1 MRRFHWSGIIL
12 VGNMQQ
18 RTNEILEDLT
28 VRLPKLN
35 LCRES
40 ISLAFEALCGCFA
53 LGGKLMVC
61 GNGGSGADA
70 QHIVGELMK
79 EFARKR
85 ELRGD
90 LPVRLRQ
97 LFPED
102 RLETRLQA
110 ALPAVALGANQAFS
124 SAYAN
129 DVDPEMVFAQELY
142 GFGREHDILLA
153 LSTSGNSSNVLNAV
167 KVAKAMGIQS
177 IGICGRDGGMLRKLC
192 DTCILLPETETY
204 LVQELTLP
212 VYHAL
217 CRMVEEHF
225 WGT

>member
-1 MRRFHWSGIIL
+1 
-12 VGNMQQ
+12 MQQ
-18 RTNEILEDLT
+18 KTNEILEDLT

-40 ISLAFEALCGCFA
+40 IAQAFELLCSCFA

-85 ELRGD
+85 EIQGD
-90 LPVRLRQ
+90 VPAKLRQ

-102 RLETRLQA
+102 QLETRLQA
-110 ALPAVALGANQAFS
+110 ALPAVALGVNQAFS

-129 DVDPEMVFAQELY
+129 DADPEMVFAQELY
-142 GFGREHDILLA
+142 GFGKEHDILLA

-167 KVAKAMGIQS
+167 KVAKAMGVQS
-177 IGICGRDGGMLRKLC
+177 IGICGGTGGRLKKLC

-217 CRMVEEHF
+217 CRMVETYF
-225 WGT
+225 WGI